1 MLTEK
6 QPVILHTKIR
16 RPWKAP
22 ELDVNGKE
30 QWIDTHLLLAMYP
43 DLDDDSEVVS
53 VMSCVTDIRWVPN
66 VRLVWQSTGLG
77 RLTIFAAVSNGRRH
91 NFGEEWT
98 KLSSLNN
105 NRKGSLI

>member
-1 MLTEK
+1 VNQAWDRMLTEK

-43 DLDDDSEVVS
+43 DLDDDGEVVS
-53 VMSCVTDIRWVPN
+53 VMSCVTDIR
-66 VRLVWQSTGLG
+66 
-77 RLTIFAAVSNGRRH
+77 
-91 NFGEEWT
+91 
-98 KLSSLNN
+98 
-105 NRKGSLI
+105 